1 MINRLNTLRELAST
15 IESRRDKA
23 SGLASRARDRMKE
36 TVQSVAYTLQQTTDN
51 QMAEWVAAIREDRAT
66 RARLESDEFQGEATI
81 GGGRFAYPP
90 SRPGMDT
97 IGDTGIPEP
106 PARPEDYANLFL
118 YPESLIETESGGD
131 LTAYN
136 DLEGHGGYIGHG
148 GRMQF
153 GGSRLHEAAKAGVI
167 PEMSALEY
175 SQQPLEVQEAV
186 EQWHF
191 SHINRYIDRNNLDR
205 FIGTEIAGVP
215 ITRNGIIAMAHL
227 GGNSGAR
234 QFLESGGTYNPS
246 DGNTYL
252 SDYARIHQ

>member
-1 MINRLNTLRELAST
+1 MINRLNTLRELANT
-15 IESRRDKA
+15 FESSRSKT
-23 SGLASRARDRMKE
+23 SGLASRSMERMRE
-36 TVQSVAYTLQQTTDN
+36 TTQNVAYTLRQDTDRR
-51 QMAEWVAAIREDRAT
+51 MAEWVAAIRENRAT
-66 RARLESDEFQGEATI
+66 PAKLEFDEFQGEATI
-81 GGGRFAYPP
+81 GGGRFVYPP

-97 IGDTGIPEP
+97 IGDTGVPEP
-106 PARPEDYANLFL
+106 PARPEDYANFYI

-136 DLEGHGGYIGHG
+136 DIVGFGGYVGHG
-148 GRMQF
+148 GRLQF
-153 GGSRLHEAAKAGVI
+153 GGSRLKEAADAGVI
-167 PEMSALEY
+167 PEMSALEF

-191 SHINRYIDRNNLDR
+191 RDINRYIDRKGLDR

-227 GGNSGAR
+227 GGSPGAR
-234 QFLESGGTYNPS
+234 RFLESDGEYNPS
-246 DGNTYL
+246 DGTTYL